1 MGEFLT
7 GGPVTYTKG
16 QTLMTDVS
24 SSARKESMTPLELV
38 SGTVRGIDPT
48 AAPLPAAPPGLTTK
62 AALEEVVRRALQR
75 PPCVV
80 SFSGGRDSS
89 AILAV
94 AAHVARRDSLPLP
107 IPVTLRFPGSP
118 DAQEDSWQELVLR
131 HLGIEDWVRLPFD
144 DELDALGPHA
154 QAVLKR
160 HGLLWPPNSHAHLP
174 IAAQAPGGTV
184 ITGVGGDELLTPDP
198 LCLRVNRVL
207 CRQARIQRRDVL
219 RLAAFFGPKPV
230 RRAGMRHRLRHVPP
244 RPWLRSE
251 AQRAVTA
258 DEVNCLLAEPLRWD
272 AAIDEG
278 WWRTRYLRVGAFSL
292 DQVASAHNTAVCNPL
307 TDALVLAAIAR
318 EGGRTG
324 FPSRTAAMQHL
335 VGDLL
340 PEPVI
345 SRPSKATFTGAFW
358 NRHSTAFAADWDGSG
373 VDPDL
378 VDVAELRQIW
388 LSMEG
393 SPDFR
398 TFALLQSAW
407 LATSSTA
414 CRGQLDDSSVE
425 SIQQR
430 SGQRYRR
437 LLSSRAPQNHER

>member
-1 MGEFLT
+1 
-7 GGPVTYTKG
+7 
-16 QTLMTDVS
+16 
-24 SSARKESMTPLELV
+24 MTPLELV
-38 SGTVRGIDPT
+38 SGMVRGIDPT
-48 AAPLPAAPPGLTTK
+48 VMPLPDAPPGLTTR

-94 AAHVARRDSLPLP
+94 AAHVARREGLPLP

-131 HLGIEDWVRLPFD
+131 NLGIEDWVRLPFD
-144 DELDALGPHA
+144 DELDALGPYA

-160 HGLLWPPNSHAHLP
+160 HGLLWPANAHAHLP
-174 IAAQAPGGTV
+174 IAGQAAGGTI

-198 LCLRVNRVL
+198 LCLRVNQVVCGR
-207 CRQARIQRRDVL
+207 ARIQRRDVL

-244 RPWLRSE
+244 RPWLRLE

-258 DEVNCLLAEPLRWD
+258 DEVSCLLAEPLRWD
-272 AAIDEG
+272 ASIDQA
-278 WWRTRYLRVGAFSL
+278 WWRTRYRRVADFSL
-292 DQVASAHNTAVCNPL
+292 DQVASVHRTAACNPF

-345 SRPSKATFTGAFW
+345 SRPSKAEFTGAFW
-358 NRHSTAFAADWDGSG
+358 NRHTVAFAADWDGSG
-373 VDPDL
+373 VDPAL
-378 VDVAELRQIW
+378 VDTTKLRQIW
-388 LSMEG
+388 LGMEG
-393 SPDFR
+393 TTDFR
-398 TFALLQSAW
+398 TLALLQSAW
-407 LATSSTA
+407 LAT
-414 CRGQLDDSSVE
+414 R
-425 SIQQR
+425 
-430 SGQRYRR
+430 
-437 LLSSRAPQNHER
+437 

>member
-1 MGEFLT
+1 ML
-7 GGPVTYTKG
+7 
-16 QTLMTDVS
+16 
-24 SSARKESMTPLELV
+24 
-38 SGTVRGIDPT
+38 
-48 AAPLPAAPPGLTTK
+48 
-62 AALEEVVRRALQR
+62 RALQR

-94 AAHVARRDSLPLP
+94 ATHVARREGLPLP

-144 DELDALGPHA
+144 DELDALGPYA
-154 QAVLKR
+154 QAVLDR
-160 HGLLWPPNSHAHLP
+160 HGLLWPANVHSHLP
-174 IAAQAPGGTV
+174 IAGQAPGGTV
-184 ITGVGGDELLTPDP
+184 ITGFGGDELLTQDP
-198 LCLRVNRVL
+198 LCLRVNQVMGGKV
-207 CRQARIQRRDVL
+207 RIQRRDVL

-230 RRAGMRHRLRHVPP
+230 RRAGMRHRLRDVLP
-244 RPWLRSE
+244 RPWLRLE

-272 AAIDEG
+272 AMIDQA
-278 WWRTRYLRVGAFSL
+278 WWRTRYRRVAELSL
-292 DQVASAHNTAVCNPL
+292 EQVASVHDTAVCNPFA
-307 TDALVLAAIAR
+307 DALVLAAIVR

-358 NRHSTAFAADWDGSG
+358 NRHSAAFAAEWDGSG

-378 VDVAELRQIW
+378 VDVAKLRQMW
-388 LSMEG
+388 LGMDG

-398 TFALLQSAW
+398 TFSLLQSAW
-407 LATSSTA
+407 LATMSTA
-414 CRGQLDDSSVE
+414 CRGQLVDSSVE
-425 SIQQR
+425 SIHQHR
-430 SGQRYRR
+430 NRLFRR
-437 LLSSRAPQNHER
+437 IPSSRAPEDHER